1 MGNLKSLG
9 FMVRYINS
17 EEPFQVLA
25 HSFSV
30 GYTDGYTL
38 NYSAD
43 GINYTAW
50 SADTPSNE
58 VLVVNGV
65 AKNMWFKLVGN
76 TTTATTIN
84 Y

>member
-1 MGNLKSLG
+1 
-9 FMVRYINS
+9 MVKYINGD
-17 EEPFQVLA
+17 EQFQVLA

-30 GYTDGYTL
+30 GYTNGYTL
-38 NYSAD
+38 QYSAD
-43 GINYTAW
+43 GVNFTSWTA
-50 SADTPSNE
+50 ATPANE

-65 AKNMWFKLVGN
+65 AKNMWFKLSGN